1 MSLYRCT
8 IARDGDRRQIGVHW
22 DDLDPNRYIAAPV
35 AVPAAELDETRLE
48 HELGRMGFR
57 LSSTDSDNVGRGWA
71 IVARTQS
78 ERPFFNP
85 IDGTWNAFLD
95 DEDKRTIRD
104 KWPEAEVPG
113 VRR

>member
-22 DDLDPNRYIAAPV
+22 DDLNPNRHITAPV
-35 AVPAAELDETRLE
+35 TVPAAELDERRLE

-57 LSSTDSDNVGRGWA
+57 LASTDSDNVGRGWA
-71 IVARTQS
+71 IVARIQS
-78 ERPFFNP
+78 DRPFFNP
-85 IDGTWNAFLD
+85 IDGTWYAFLD